1 MRPPPADAKEECLL
15 DARAIGVFDS
25 GLGGL
30 TAVRQLRW
38 LMPSENI
45 IYFGDTARVPY
56 GNRSRETLL
65 QYARQDMRFLS
76 RFQLKAAV
84 VACGTVSSNCLEEL
98 QAESAIPITGVVEPA
113 AARAAALTRSGRVG
127 LVATRASVA
136 SGAYERAFL
145 RLDPGL
151 EIKALACPLF
161 GPLVEEG
168 RCRPG
173 DVVIETVAREYLAP
187 LREAGVDTLVLG
199 CTHYPLL
206 AEIIG
211 GVMGPDTA
219 LVDVG
224 AEAARSCR
232 DLLARRDALAD
243 RPAGEAR
250 FYTSDR
256 AANFQRLASLFLGE
270 DGAVQ
275 VEQVDISQY

>member
-1 MRPPPADAKEECLL
+1 MNPRS
-15 DARAIGVFDS
+15 IGVFDS

-30 TAVRQLRW
+30 TAVRQLRR

-76 RFQLKAAV
+76 GFDLKAV
-84 VACGTVSSNCLEEL
+84 VIACGTISANCLEEL
-98 QAESAIPITGVVEPA
+98 RRESAVPVTGVVEPA
-113 AARAAALTRSGRVG
+113 VERAAAATRSGKVG
-127 LVATRASVA
+127 LIATRASVG
-136 SGAYERAFL
+136 SWAYERAFR
-145 RLDPGL
+145 RLDPAL
-151 EIKALACPLF
+151 EVRALACPLF
-161 GPLVEEG
+161 VPLVEEG

-206 AEIIG
+206 TEVIARTMGE
-211 GVMGPDTA
+211 GVA

-224 AEAARSCR
+224 AESARACR
-232 DLLARRDALAD
+232 DLLTARGALAD
-243 RPAGEAR
+243 REAGTSGY
-250 FYTSDR
+250 YTSDR
-256 AANFQRLASLFLGE
+256 AENFQRLASLFLGE
-270 DGAVQ
+270 DAAGEVQ
-275 VEQVDISQY
+275 QIDLEQY